1 MTVNVDKF
9 LDGDKRNILPKDIK
23 LNRNPSLNR
32 FKKLPDD
39 EYECTSCGES
49 GQGIL
54 ITNATVECMTCGN
67 VSLKGD

>member
-9 LDGDKRNILPKDIK
+9 LDGDKRNILPK
-23 LNRNPSLNR
+23 NG

-39 EYECTSCGES
+39 EYKCTSCGES
-49 GQGIL
+49 GHKIL
-54 ITNATVECMTCGN
+54 IANATVECMTCGN